1 MICLETY
8 VHQVEG
14 VHVGGLNPL
23 SLAGNI
29 SAEVESLPRHIS
41 RSDSAT
47 TAGADNT
54 DQVYFIS

>member
-1 MICLETY
+1 MHR
-8 VHQVEG
+8 VGV
-14 VHVGGLNPL
+14 VHVGGLYPL
-23 SLAGNI
+23 SFAGNI

-54 DQVYFIS
+54 DQLYFIS

>member
-1 MICLETY
+1 MY
-8 VHQVEG
+8 VRHVG
-14 VHVGGLNPL
+14 VVHVGGLWPL
-23 SLAGNI
+23 APAGNI

-41 RSDSAT
+41 RSDSVT